1 MKFKRYTALFA
12 ALLLLMAPSC
22 SNDDSP
28 LTPLTQVSVQNTQAT
43 YNSLTF
49 VWDKVTGATQ
59 YGYELYDG
67 SENLVVR
74 SVTDQNEVT
83 VTGLKAATE
92 YTMNVWAYA
101 AIGSDMTGSE
111 PTSLK
116 STTGPL
122 RVLTAPGGI
131 EYDIVG
137 TRYIF
142 SWSAVTDADGYYYTL
157 VNSAGEIV
165 KEGATTSRSTLFS
178 GLEKGEYTFTIKA
191 TTTDD
196 SYEPDGKESSVTF
209 TVA

>member
-12 ALLLLMAPSC
+12 ALLLLLAPSC

-83 VTGLKAATE
+83 VTGLKAASE

-101 AIGSDMTGSE
+101 AIGSDMTSSE
-111 PTSLK
+111 PMTIK
-116 STTGPL
+116 APTGAL
-122 RVLTAPGGI
+122 RMLEAPKGV
-131 EYDIVG
+131 EYDKVG
-137 TRYIF
+137 TRYLF
-142 SWSAVTDADGYYYTL
+142 SWNAVTDADGYAYTI
-157 VNSAGEIV
+157 VNSAGVIV
-165 KEGATTSRSTLFS
+165 KEGTTTSRSATVS
-178 GLEKGEYTFTIKA
+178 GIEKGDYTFTVKA
-191 TTTDD
+191 TTTDE
-196 SYEPDGKESSVTF
+196 SYETEGKETAITF

>member
-1 MKFKRYTALFA
+1 MILKRYTAVFA
-12 ALLLLMAPSC
+12 ALLLLLAPSC

-28 LTPLTQVSVQNTQAT
+28 LTPLAQVSVQNTQAD

-49 VWDKVTGATQ
+49 VWTKVAGATQ
-59 YGYELYDG
+59 YGYELYD
-67 SENLVVR
+67 SSDNLVVR

-92 YTMNVWAYA
+92 YTLNVWAYA
-101 AIGSDMTGSE
+101 PIGGDMTSSE

-122 RVLTAPGGI
+122 RVLTAPKGI

-165 KEGATTSRSTLFS
+165 KEAATTSRSTLFS
-178 GLEKGEYTFTIKA
+178 GLEKGEYTFTLKA
-191 TTTDD
+191 TTTKD
-196 SYEPDGKESSVTF
+196 SYESEGETSSVTF
-209 TVA
+209 TVS

>member
-1 MKFKRYTALFA
+1 MAVFA
-12 ALLLLMAPSC
+12 ALLLLLAPSC

-28 LTPLTQVSVQNTQAT
+28 LTPLAQVSVQNTQAD

-49 VWDKVTGATQ
+49 VWAKVAGATQ

-67 SENLVVR
+67 SDNLVVR
-74 SVTDQNEVT
+74 SVTDQTEVT

-101 AIGSDMTGSE
+101 PIGGDMTSSE
-111 PTSLK
+111 PTSLT

-122 RVLTAPGGI
+122 RVLTAPKGI

-165 KEGATTSRSTLFS
+165 KEAATTSRSTLFS
-178 GLEKGEYTFTIKA
+178 GLEKGEYTFTLKA
-191 TTTDD
+191 TTTKD
-196 SYEPDGKESSVTF
+196 SYESEGETSSVTF
-209 TVA
+209 TVS